1 MINLRL
7 SISIP
12 WLDRFE
18 SLYAKAGNTP
28 FKYKFWE
35 FQILK
40 SNDLI
45 TLDSRIT
52 TRQDHAG
59 LDLWIGLVGYAV
71 NFVFYDSRHWD
82 YENKC
87 WTITEEQV

>member
-12 WLDRFE
+12 WSERFKN
-18 SLYAKAGNTP
+18 LYAKVGKTP

-59 LDLWIGLVGYAV
+59 SNLELGLLGYEIH
-71 NFVFYDSRHWD
+71 FTFYDNRHWN
-82 YENKC
+82 YKENR
-87 WTITEEQV
+87 WEG